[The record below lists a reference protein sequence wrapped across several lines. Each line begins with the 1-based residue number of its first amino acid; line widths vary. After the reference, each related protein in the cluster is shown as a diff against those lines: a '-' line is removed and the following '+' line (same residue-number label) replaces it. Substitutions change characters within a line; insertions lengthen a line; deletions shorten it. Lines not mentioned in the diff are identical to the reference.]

1 MAFDLSTLGPLAGS
15 LIKAGAPTL
24 GSVVGTLVGGPFGT
38 IAGGLA
44 GNVLADIAG
53 ALGAPPDAPPEV
65 IAKTIETDPDAAA
78 TRLQTLEDDY
88 KTEIEDRQNAR
99 QQTVDLAKAGSEVAW
114 GAPVVSVIATL
125 GFFVTAWLGVT
136 SHAFDTP
143 MGNLIMGGML
153 TGYSTVLAYWL
164 GSSSAARRNGDAIR
178 AIAQGPRAWPATT
191 VRTPRVRR

>member
-1 MAFDLSTLGPLAGS
+1 MSFDLSTLGPLAGS

-38 IAGGLA
+38 LAGGLA

-53 ALGAPPDAPPEV
+53 ALGAPPDAPPAT
-65 IAKTIETDPDAAA
+65 IQQTIEADPGAAA
-78 TRLQTLEDDY
+78 TKLQALENDY
-88 KTEIEDRQNAR
+88 RTEIEDRQSAR

-164 GSSSAARRNGDAIR
+164 GSSSAARRNGDAVR
-178 AIAQGPRAWPATT
+178 AIAMAPMPHAAAPRLARA
-191 VRTPRVRR
+191 VRR

>member
-1 MAFDLSTLGPLAGS
+1 MSFDLSTLGPLAGA

-24 GSVVGTLVGGPFGT
+24 GGLVGSLVGGPFGG

-44 GNVLADIAG
+44 GNVLADVAG
-53 ALGAPPDAPPEV
+53 ALGAPADAPPAV
-65 IAKTIETDPDAAA
+65 IQQTIEADPGAAA
-78 TRLQTLEDDY
+78 KLQSLEDDY

-114 GAPVVSVIATL
+114 GAPVVSVIATG

-178 AIAQGPRAWPATT
+178 AIATAPTPQPAPRRQA
-191 VRTPRVRR
+191 RR